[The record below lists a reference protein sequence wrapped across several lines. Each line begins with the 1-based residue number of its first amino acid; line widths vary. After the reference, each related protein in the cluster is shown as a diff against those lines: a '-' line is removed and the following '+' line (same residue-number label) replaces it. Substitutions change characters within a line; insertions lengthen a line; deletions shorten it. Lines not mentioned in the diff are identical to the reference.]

1 MNVELQKV
9 RDEVRQIT
17 LRLGKKEILALG
29 LFGSLTRKDFD
40 ERSDIDIFVIT
51 EKEIPLREQDEL
63 YYAFSELIPR
73 FGRDI
78 TVLVYD
84 INGLKRI
91 PTWQTLNLVKDAC
104 FVYDRADIEKIF
116 QKVLQKAEE
125 HGIVYNNQEKVFSL
139 KRAKRVVF
147 SLEE

>member
-1 MNVELQKV
+1 VNVDIQKV
-9 RDEVRQIT
+9 EDEVRQIT
-17 LRLGKKEILALG
+17 LRLGKKEILAVG
-29 LFGSLTRKDFD
+29 LFGSLARGDLE

-51 EKEIPLREQDEL
+51 EKEISLREQDEL

-84 INGLKRI
+84 INGLKRV
-91 PTWQTLNLVKDAC
+91 PTWQTLNLMKDAH
-104 FVYDRADIEKIF
+104 FVYDRAVIEKIF
-116 QKVLQKAEE
+116 KKVLQKAEE